1 MNTTFAALLF
11 GVAVLIVVAI
21 LLWRAGDRGAGAKV
35 SLSFGQIFEAE
46 ITLDQKNASSAE
58 SAVLRAAEERGE
70 AVAASPVRTTSTRL
84 ARLLWVD
91 DNPDNNLYE
100 TVALEQ
106 LGRFITKTT
115 STEAAMRYLDE
126 LPFSL
131 IITDVERGNDRRAGE
146 ELIRR
151 VRATGR
157 TVPIIVYTLGAA
169 AQRDHLRG
177 LGADAVVDMPDD
189 LVSEVNAQLGT
200 G

>member
-1 MNTTFAALLF
+1 MNTTVAALLF
-11 GVAVLIVVAI
+11 GIAVLIVVAI
-21 LLWRAGDRGAGAKV
+21 LLWRAGDRGTGAKV
-35 SLSFGQIFEAE
+35 SLSFGQLFEAQ

-58 SAVLRAAEERGE
+58 NAVRKAADERGE
-70 AVAASPVRTTSTRL
+70 VVTASPVRTTSTRL

-126 LPFSL
+126 LPISL
-131 IITDVERGNDRRAGE
+131 IITDVGRGNDPRAGE

-151 VRATGR
+151 IRAAGR
-157 TVPIIVYTLGAA
+157 TLPIVVYTLGAA
-169 AQRDHLRG
+169 AQRDQLRG
-177 LGADAVVDMPDD
+177 LGADAVVDMPDE
-189 LVSEVNAQLGT
+189 LIREVNTRLGAH
-200 G
+200 